1 MAMRQVDAT
10 LAVSL
15 SRFRLRLRLV
25 FEGDGLRERC
35 RGRCEGR
42 MNTRMSEAAIE

>member
-1 MAMRQVDAT
+1 MAMRRVDAT
-10 LAVSL
+10 LAVSP

-25 FEGDGLRERC
+25 LEDDGLRERC

-42 MNTRMSEAAIE
+42 KKTRMNEAAIE